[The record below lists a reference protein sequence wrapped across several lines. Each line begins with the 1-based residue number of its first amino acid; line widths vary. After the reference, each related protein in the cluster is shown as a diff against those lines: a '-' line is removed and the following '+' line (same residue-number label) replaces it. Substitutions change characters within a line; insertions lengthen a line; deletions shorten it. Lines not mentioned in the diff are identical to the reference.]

1 MIKTVIESPYAGD
14 VEANM
19 EYLNS
24 CIRHSLYSGEAPF
37 ASHLMYTTALCDK
50 IPEERKLGIEAGFEW
65 HSTAEKIV
73 FYVDLGIS
81 RGMLLSYEKNYKT
94 RGITF
99 RSLEEKTD
107 KAFSDVDAHM
117 KKIGLSA
124 DNVEFVGF
132 VDAYP
137 PRGEN
142 ECNVP
147 PPVWSC
153 SRDPGHDGPCAASP
167 VKRR

>member
-14 VEANM
+14 VETNKG
-19 EYLNS
+19 YLIA
-24 CIRHSLYSGEAPF
+24 CIRHSLYAGEAPF
-37 ASHLMYTTALCDK
+37 ASHLMYTTALCDD

-65 HSTAEKIV
+65 HSVAEKIV

-81 RGMLLSYEKNYKT
+81 RGMMLSFEKNYKT
-94 RGITF
+94 RGIVF
-99 RSLEEKTD
+99 RSLKMKTEKT
-107 KAFSDVDAHM
+107 FSEIDVHM
-117 KKIGLSA
+117 KKVGLSA

-147 PPVWSC
+147 PPGWSC
-153 SRDPGHDGPCAASP
+153 SRAPDHDGSCAASP
-167 VKRR
+167 VKKR